1 MMNNVKVETSDT
13 YIDRKIQKEREKER
27 ERMIRLEDKE
37 RQGVGYLFITVGFM
51 TLIFQRRRISM
62 TIFQSFVDYYNK

>member
-13 YIDRKIQKEREKER
+13 YIDRKIQKEREEER

-37 RQGVGYLFITVGFM
+37 RQGVGDGRLPV
-51 TLIFQRRRISM
+51 
-62 TIFQSFVDYYNK
+62 YYGWIYDFNPLEAEDFDDNFLVIC